1 VKYYDWHEH
10 CLMVSIRN
18 RAQSMVF
25 LTRYASQEDVFEQ
38 YLRVYGEQVERG
50 RYKQITDIS
59 VMSISEEVY
68 DMMESSY
75 TNEFKV
81 EGD

>member
-1 VKYYDWHEH
+1 VNYYDWHEY

-25 LTRYASQEDVFEQ
+25 LTRYASQADVFEA
-38 YLRVYGEQVERG
+38 YMRMYGDHVERG
-50 RYKQITDIS
+50 RYKQISDIS
-59 VMSISEEVY
+59 VLSISEEVY

-81 EGD
+81 EG